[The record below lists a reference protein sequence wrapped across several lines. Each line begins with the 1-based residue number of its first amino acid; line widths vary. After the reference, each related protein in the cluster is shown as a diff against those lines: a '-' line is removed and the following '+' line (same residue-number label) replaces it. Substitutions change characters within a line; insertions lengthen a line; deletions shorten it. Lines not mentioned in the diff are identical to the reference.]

1 MGYVSKEWLKEH
13 ECQIFMYQKA
23 DDGSE
28 GVLPVNIDD
37 LPEAERREGVW
48 IEGEESEGAC
58 GIKYTEWKCSECGW
72 ASSHIMPRNYCPKC
86 GSKNITLKPC
96 DKLCKY
102 YESVEGC
109 LFWFMGSGRPQD
121 MPCARG

>member
-13 ECQIFMYQKA
+13 GCQIFMYQK
-23 DDGSE
+23 DKDGSE

-37 LPEAERREGVW
+37 LPEV
-48 IEGEESEGAC
+48 GEE
-58 GIKYTEWKCSECGW
+58 ECD
-72 ASSHIMPRNYCPKC
+72 S
-86 GSKNITLKPC
+86 
-96 DKLCKY
+96 LCKY
-102 YESVEGC
+102 HNDIEGC

>member
-1 MGYVSKEWLKEH
+1 MGYVSKEYLKENGY
-13 ECQIFMYQKA
+13 ILFKYQKS

-37 LPEAERREGVW
+37 LPEVDGPRE
-48 IEGEESEGAC
+48 
-58 GIKYTEWKCSECGW
+58 
-72 ASSHIMPRNYCPKC
+72 
-86 GSKNITLKPC
+86 C

-102 YESVEGC
+102 CDKEEGC
-109 LFWFMGSGRPQD
+109 LFWFMGSGLPND